1 MYRRLL
7 ELVLVCIS
15 LAQWGWTQEVR
26 IWNRTVQAH
35 GFVSQ
40 GFVYTNQN
48 NWLTM
53 NTTAGSGAMTEMGLN
68 VSSQITDKFRVGA
81 QVYDRNLGQLGQ
93 WHPSLDWAVADYRFT
108 SWLGIRAGKVKT
120 TLGLYNDSQDVD
132 FLRVFALLPQSVY
145 PTDLRDA
152 TIAHSGGD
160 IYGNF
165 TLRHRL
171 GELSYT
177 AYAGYRNDSIYS
189 GYPYLISQWGT
200 HLRGLGGLQYG
211 ADLRW
216 NTPLRGLLVGA
227 SRMNQDISGKGTG
240 FVRLFDPAAGIGPY
254 YEFSKANWT
263 NQFYGQ
269 YGIRRLQIDAEYRRY
284 LRDQVILNG
293 TSENI
298 TDVRGWYVSG
308 TYRISKRW
316 KVGSYYSHYT
326 VTDAFGGLLATFTP
340 DQTDTSRPE
349 NHLYDTAVTAAVDLN
364 RFWDVKVEGHFM
376 NGFANAMY
384 PDGFYP
390 QQNRQGFKP
399 NTNALVIKTGFHF

>member
-1 MYRRLL
+1 
-7 ELVLVCIS
+7 
-15 LAQWGWTQEVR
+15 
-26 IWNRTVQAH
+26 
-35 GFVSQ
+35 
-40 GFVYTNQN
+40 
-48 NWLTM
+48 
-53 NTTAGSGAMTEMGLN
+53 
-68 VSSQITDKFRVGA
+68 
-81 QVYDRNLGQLGQ
+81 
-93 WHPSLDWAVADYRFT
+93 
-108 SWLGIRAGKVKT
+108 
-120 TLGLYNDSQDVD
+120 
-132 FLRVFALLPQSVY
+132 
-145 PTDLRDA
+145 
-152 TIAHSGGD
+152 
-160 IYGNF
+160 
-165 TLRHRL
+165 
-171 GELSYT
+171 
-177 AYAGYRNDSIYS
+177 
-189 GYPYLISQWGT
+189 
-200 HLRGLGGLQYG
+200 
-211 ADLRW
+211 
-216 NTPLRGLLVGA
+216 
-227 SRMNQDISGKGTG
+227 MNQDISGKGTG

-269 YGIRRLQIDAEYRRY
+269 YGTRSLQIDAEYRRY

-316 KVGSYYSHYT
+316 KVGSYYSRYT

>member
-1 MYRRLL
+1 MYRRVL

-15 LAQWGWTQEVR
+15 LAQWGWAQEVR
-26 IWNRTVQAH
+26 ILNRTAQAH

-53 NTTAGSGAMTEMGLN
+53 NTTGGSGAMTEMGLN

-108 SWLGIRAGKVKT
+108 SWFGIRAGKVKT

-145 PTDLRDA
+145 PTDLRDS

-171 GELSYT
+171 GDLSYT
-177 AYAGYRNDSIYS
+177 AYAGYRHDSIYS
-189 GYPYLISQWGT
+189 GYPYLISQWGI
-200 HLRGLGGLQYG
+200 HLRSLGGLQYG
-211 ADLRW
+211 ADVRW

-227 SRMNQDISGKGTG
+227 SRMNQDISGKGSA
-240 FVRLFDPAAGIGPY
+240 FVRLFDPAAGIGPTTSSLKPAGLISSMASMASAGCY
-254 YEFSKANWT
+254 NYAS
-263 NQFYGQ
+263 
-269 YGIRRLQIDAEYRRY
+269 IRPKGTACDA
-284 LRDQVILNG
+284 
-293 TSENI
+293 
-298 TDVRGWYVSG
+298 
-308 TYRISKRW
+308 
-316 KVGSYYSHYT
+316 
-326 VTDAFGGLLATFTP
+326 
-340 DQTDTSRPE
+340 
-349 NHLYDTAVTAAVDLN
+349 
-364 RFWDVKVEGHFM
+364 
-376 NGFANAMY
+376 
-384 PDGFYP
+384 
-390 QQNRQGFKP
+390 
-399 NTNALVIKTGFHF
+399 ALPYC